1 MELVRT
7 VPIQDPGPLI
17 AAAPF
22 ADSLLWLHGD
32 EGMAGWGIAA
42 RFEVSGPG
50 RFEHARRWF
59 RRWLAQRNVDDRVG
73 LPGSGPV
80 AFGSFTFD
88 HGPGRSVFVIPQ
100 VLIARRGGASWMT
113 TVGDPCHPDGT
124 VPDPLP
130 NVRWLAEPDAEE
142 RWHKQ
147 VSRAVDDIRSGRLHK
162 VVLARDVRGLLGG
175 PFDPRMAV
183 SRLHDRFPGC
193 WTFAVDGLVGAS
205 PELLTGRFGR
215 MVKSLVLAGTDWPG
229 GAIGLGTEKT
239 AVEHELAADSAE
251 DVLRAHCS
259 ELDVHEPHELQLA
272 NVTHLATR
280 ISGTLRHNVDAL
292 TLASRLHPTAAVCGT
307 PFREAL
313 ALLRELENLDRGR
326 YAGPV
331 GWQDAR
337 GDGEWCIALRCA
349 EVTGPNLRLFAGCG
363 IVGDSNPTSE
373 WHETEAKLGAIRDL
387 FAEPTCVK

>member
-1 MELVRT
+1 M
-7 VPIQDPGPLI
+7 D
-17 AAAPF
+17 
-22 ADSLLWLHGD
+22 
-32 EGMAGWGIAA
+32 
-42 RFEVSGPG
+42 
-50 RFEHARRWF
+50 
-59 RRWLAQRNVDDRVG
+59 DDR
-73 LPGSGPV
+73 
-80 AFGSFTFD
+80 
-88 HGPGRSVFVIPQ
+88 GR
-100 VLIARRGGASWMT
+100 
-113 TVGDPCHPDGT
+113 PCHPDGT

-130 NVRWLAEPDAEE
+130 NVRWLAEPDARD

-147 VSRAVDDIRSGRLHK
+147 VTRAVDDIRAGRLHK

-175 PFDPRMAV
+175 PFDPRTAV
-183 SRLHDRFPGC
+183 SRLNERFPGC

-280 ISGTLRHNVDAL
+280 ISGTLSHNVDAL

-313 ALLRELENLDRGR
+313 ALLRELENLDRG
-326 YAGPV
+326 
-331 GWQDAR
+331 
-337 GDGEWCIALRCA
+337 ALRRPGRLA
-349 EVTGPNLRLFAGCG
+349 GHARRRRMVHRAAVRRGEGPDLRLFAGCG

-387 FAEPTCVK
+387 FAEPSCVK